1 MILPRTSQALYL
13 VQRIRDE
20 AHRFANAYQAQI
32 RGKKATRSI
41 LDDIPGIGP
50 RRRKALQLYFGSVTK
65 MRAATAAE
73 LTAVPG
79 MNPKLAEVVFDFLHD
94 ATRV

>member
-1 MILPRTSQALYL
+1 M
-13 VQRIRDE
+13 
-20 AHRFANAYQAQI
+20 
-32 RGKKATRSI
+32 TRSV
-41 LDDIPGIGP
+41 LDEIPGIGP

-73 LTAVPG
+73 LSMAPG
-79 MNPKLAEVVFDFLHD
+79 MNVKLAETVFDFLHD